1 MAFLE
6 KKDSLFSCEK
16 WRVFVLFCILVTLW
30 ALKVYLSSLA
40 KERSKREEFL
50 ISGCRQSKNVTL
62 SCIWRLPY
70 SQRALLLRCKHF
82 HWIYASP
89 FGDKKCTQFFV
100 WTTFYIHFHFLSN
113 LPLCPFLKLLLLPL
127 RWLSIN
133 CTKPVNLLV
142 DIMYF
147 FHVPIFRIAGVHKNV
162 DHRVYKHRG
171 NPDVL
176 VNAERWFME
185 LGVPELLSPDFV
197 KLNNKDCN
205 CKMLTRSAIPDPA
218 RSSVSQPLALY
229 ATRMLFLQSHAS
241 TFPCQKP
248 PRTITTIPP
257 WTGQT

>member
-1 MAFLE
+1 MT
-6 KKDSLFSCEK
+6 SPLFSKSIVVALQAFSLNLCVSFRRQEMHS
-16 WRVFVLFCILVTLW
+16 VFCVNYIL
-30 ALKVYLSSLA
+30 
-40 KERSKREEFL
+40 
-50 ISGCRQSKNVTL
+50 
-62 SCIWRLPY
+62 
-70 SQRALLLRCKHF
+70 H
-82 HWIYASP
+82 P
-89 FGDKKCTQFFV
+89 FSF
-100 WTTFYIHFHFLSN
+100 FLSN